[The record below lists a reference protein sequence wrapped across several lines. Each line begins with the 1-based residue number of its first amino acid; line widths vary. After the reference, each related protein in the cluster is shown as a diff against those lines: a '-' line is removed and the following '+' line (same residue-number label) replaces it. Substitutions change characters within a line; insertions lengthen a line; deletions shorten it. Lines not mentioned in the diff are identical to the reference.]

1 MTTVSIPEPTPELKQ
16 ARFAVSTVFFLL
28 GALFATWVSRIPAV
42 SHRLELNEAQLGIAL
57 LGLAVGALMAF
68 PAAGWATAKYG
79 SRIVTTIGVTL
90 MAVFLPLI
98 PLAPNMVVL
107 TLMLMLLGIGNGGT
121 DVAMNSQA
129 VDVEKG
135 YGKPIMSSFHALYSV
150 GGIAGSLV
158 GGLMAA
164 LTLAPIWH
172 FLLVTLLS
180 LVTIMLIAP
189 KLLKVPGTG
198 ETGPVF
204 AAPSPKLLGLGVV
217 IFCVAVGE
225 GAMADW
231 SAIYLK
237 DSLGTTDQMATV
249 GYLAFS
255 GAMVLGRVLGDSM
268 RAKLGSVVLVSTGAL
283 LAAGGLLLG
292 LIFPHPWAALLG
304 FACVGWG
311 LSSGFP
317 VAFSAA
323 GNVQG
328 VHPSLAM
335 AAIATMGYTGFLL
348 GPPLIGFVAHASTL
362 TWGLGL
368 VVVLSLIAAAF
379 SRNVKMADV
388 KM

>member
-1 MTTVSIPEPTPELKQ
+1 MTSSAQTPILPELKN

-28 GALFATWVSRIPAV
+28 GVLFATWVSRIPAV
-42 SHRLELNEAQLGIAL
+42 SHRLQLNEAELGIAL
-57 LGLAVGALMAF
+57 LGLAVGALLAF
-68 PAAGWATAKYG
+68 PVAGWATAKYG
-79 SRIVTTIGVTL
+79 SKIVTTIGVIL
-90 MAVFLPLI
+90 MALSLPLI
-98 PLAPNMVVL
+98 PLAPNMVGL
-107 TLMLMLLGIGNGGT
+107 TLMLVLLGVGNGGT

-129 VDVEKG
+129 VDVEKE
-135 YGKPIMSSFHALYSV
+135 YQKPIMSSFHALYSV
-150 GGIAGSLV
+150 GGIAGSLM
-158 GGLMAA
+158 GGLMAS
-164 LTLAPIWH
+164 LQMAPLWH
-172 FLLVTLLS
+172 FGLVTLLTLITVF
-180 LVTIMLIAP
+180 LVAP
-189 KLLKVPGTG
+189 KLLNVPGTG
-198 ETGPVF
+198 EHGPVF
-204 AAPSPKLLGLGVV
+204 ALPSAKLLGLGVV

-237 DSLGTTDQMATV
+237 DSLSTTDQMATA

-255 GAMVLGRVLGDSM
+255 GAMVLGRVFGDSM
-268 RAKLGSVVLVSTGAL
+268 RAKLGAVVLVGTGAL
-283 LAAGGLLLG
+283 LSAAGLLLG
-292 LIFPHPWAALLG
+292 LIFPYPWAALLG

-323 GNVQG
+323 GNVPG

-348 GPPLIGFVAHASTL
+348 GPPIIGFVAHATTL

-388 KM
+388 KG

>member
-1 MTTVSIPEPTPELKQ
+1 MTPIPLELRN
-16 ARFAVSTVFFLL
+16 ARIAVSTVFFLL
-28 GALFATWVSRIPAV
+28 GVLFATWVSRIPAI
-42 SHRLELNEAQLGIAL
+42 SHKLQLNEAQLGIAL
-57 LGLAVGALMAF
+57 LGLAVGALLAF
-68 PAAGWATAKYG
+68 PLSGWGTARYG
-79 SRIVTTIGVTL
+79 SKLTTTIGIILMALALPLMTLAPDMVTL
-90 MAVFLPLI
+90 T
-98 PLAPNMVVL
+98 LALVL
-107 TLMLMLLGIGNGGT
+107 FGMGNGGT

-129 VDVEKG
+129 VDVEKD

-158 GGLMAA
+158 GGLMAGIE
-164 LTLAPIWH
+164 LAPIWH
-172 FLLVTLLS
+172 FLLITGISLLLTVYAS
-180 LVTIMLIAP
+180 MN
-189 KLLKVPGTG
+189 LLKVPGSG

-237 DSLGTTDQMATV
+237 DSLGTTEQMATA

-255 GAMVLGRVLGDSM
+255 GAMVLGRILGDSM
-268 RAKLGSVVLVSTGAL
+268 RTRLGAVVLVSTGTILSAV
-283 LAAGGLLLG
+283 GLLLG
-292 LIFPHPWAALLG
+292 LIFPHPYAALIG

-323 GNVQG
+323 GNVPG
-328 VHPSLAM
+328 VHPSIAM

-348 GPPLIGFVAHASTL
+348 GPPIIGFVAHASTL
-362 TWGLGL
+362 AWGLGL
-368 VVVLSLIAAAF
+368 VVLLCLIATVF
-379 SRNVKMADV
+379 SRNVRMADL
-388 KM
+388 KG